1 MNNLGTVTIQHGKE
15 KPIQNQH
22 PWIYSGAISKLT
34 DDCQPGDIVTVV
46 DSKGRFLGR
55 GYYNPT
61 SQIRVRMLTWQDET
75 INEEW
80 WYDQLSRAVHS
91 RMVYQDE
98 FDAGVNNAVRLVN
111 AENDFL
117 PGLVVDRYGEW
128 LVLQSLT
135 LGMDHHKEVLS
146 NLLAEMLK
154 PRGIYERSDVDIRRK
169 EGLKDQTGLLWGE
182 EPPSMIEIEE
192 NTLIFSVD
200 VRNGHKTG
208 FYLDQ
213 RENRGWLH
221 DLLYLDGDDLHED
234 KRRVLNM
241 FSYTGGF
248 GLYALAAGVKQVV
261 NVDSSQAVLK
271 VAKDSIKRNE
281 LPLENAQFVAGD
293 AFQVLRDYVTQGE
306 QFDAV
311 VLDPPKFA
319 QSTKDVEGAT
329 RGYKDL
335 NLQSFKL
342 IRSGGYLMTFSCS
355 GAISQDLFQ
364 KVVFGALADSGRQ
377 AQIIR
382 HLSGSEDHPVA
393 LTFPEGAYLK
403 GLLCRVW

>member
-182 EPPSMIEIEE
+182 GA
-192 NTLIFSVD
+192 TLHD
-200 VRNGHKTG
+200 RDRGK
-208 FYLDQ
+208 YLDLFGGCSQ
-213 RENRGWLH
+213 WAQDR
-221 DLLYLDGDDLHED
+221 LLP
-234 KRRVLNM
+234 R
-241 FSYTGGF
+241 
-248 GLYALAAGVKQVV
+248 
-261 NVDSSQAVLK
+261 
-271 VAKDSIKRNE
+271 
-281 LPLENAQFVAGD
+281 
-293 AFQVLRDYVTQGE
+293 
-306 QFDAV
+306 
-311 VLDPPKFA
+311 
-319 QSTKDVEGAT
+319 STRKSRMA
-329 RGYKDL
+329 
-335 NLQSFKL
+335 S
-342 IRSGGYLMTFSCS
+342 
-355 GAISQDLFQ
+355 
-364 KVVFGALADSGRQ
+364 
-377 AQIIR
+377 
-382 HLSGSEDHPVA
+382 
-393 LTFPEGAYLK
+393 
-403 GLLCRVW
+403 

>member
-1 MNNLGTVTIQHGKE
+1 MGIVTIQQGKE

-22 PWIYSGAISKLT
+22 PWVYSGAISKLT
-34 DDCQPGDIVTVV
+34 EDCQPGDIVTVV

-61 SQIRVRMLTWQDET
+61 SQIRVRILTWQDET

-80 WYDQLSRAVHS
+80 WYDQLLRAVHA

-135 LGMDHHKEVLS
+135 LGIDHHKEVIT

-154 PRGIYERSDVDIRRK
+154 PLGIYERSDVDIRRK
-169 EGLKDQTGLLWGE
+169 EGLKDEVGLLWGD
-182 EPPSMIEIEE
+182 EPPDMIEIEE
-192 NTLIFSVD
+192 NTLIFTVD
-200 VRNGHKTG
+200 IRNGHKTG

-221 DLLYLDGDDLHED
+221 DLLYLDGDDLKED

-261 NVDSSQAVLK
+261 NVDSSEAVLK

-281 LPLENAQFVAGD
+281 LPLDRAQFVAGD
-293 AFQVLRDYVTQGE
+293 AFQVLRDYVNKGE
-306 QFDAV
+306 QFDVV

-319 QSTKDVEGAT
+319 QSQKQVEGAT

-335 NLQSFKL
+335 NLQAFKL
-342 IRSGGYLMTFSCS
+342 IQSGGYLMTFSCS
-355 GAISQDLFQ
+355 GAINQDLFQ

-382 HLSGSEDHPVA
+382 QLGGSEDHPVA

>member
-1 MNNLGTVTIQHGKE
+1 MGTVTIQQGKE

-34 DDCQPGDIVTVV
+34 DDCQPGDIVTVA

-61 SQIRVRMLTWQDET
+61 SQIRVRMLTWQDEI

-80 WYDQLSRAVHS
+80 WYDQLSRAVHA

-98 FDAGVNNAVRLVN
+98 FDTGVNNAVRLVN

-135 LGMDHHKEVLS
+135 LGMDHHKEVIS

-182 EPPSMIEIEE
+182 EPPPMIEIEE

-221 DLLYLDGDDLHED
+221 DLLYMDGDDLHED

-241 FSYTGGF
+241 F
-248 GLYALAAGVKQVV
+248 
-261 NVDSSQAVLK
+261 
-271 VAKDSIKRNE
+271 
-281 LPLENAQFVAGD
+281 
-293 AFQVLRDYVTQGE
+293 
-306 QFDAV
+306 
-311 VLDPPKFA
+311 
-319 QSTKDVEGAT
+319 
-329 RGYKDL
+329 
-335 NLQSFKL
+335 
-342 IRSGGYLMTFSCS
+342 
-355 GAISQDLFQ
+355 
-364 KVVFGALADSGRQ
+364 
-377 AQIIR
+377 
-382 HLSGSEDHPVA
+382 
-393 LTFPEGAYLK
+393 
-403 GLLCRVW
+403 